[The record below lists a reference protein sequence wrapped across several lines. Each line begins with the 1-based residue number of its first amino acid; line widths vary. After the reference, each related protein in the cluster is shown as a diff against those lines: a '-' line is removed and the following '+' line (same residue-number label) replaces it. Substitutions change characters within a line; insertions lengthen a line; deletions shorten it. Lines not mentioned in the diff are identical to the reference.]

1 VCYTYNIDSRDAPK
15 YLVEWEINMNRNKL
29 DSLMCVWCLGWVAD
43 EIDYSNGTQYCV
55 PCHDYK
61 GVSTVREYLEIYE
74 GLVFA

>member
-1 VCYTYNIDSRDAPK
+1 MLYLRYATEMLQILLTREQEMKRD
-15 YLVEWEINMNRNKL
+15 KL

-61 GVSTVREYLEIYE
+61 GVSTVREYLEIHE

>member
-1 VCYTYNIDSRDAPK
+1 
-15 YLVEWEINMNRNKL
+15 MNRDKL
-29 DSLMCVWCLGWVAD
+29 DSLMCVWCMGWVAD

-61 GVSTVREYLEIYE
+61 GVSTVREYLEIHE

>member
-1 VCYTYNIDSRDAPK
+1 LIDTAQKVVNITETGSK
-15 YLVEWEINMNRNKL
+15 MNRNKL

-61 GVSTVREYLEIYE
+61 GVSTVREYLEIHE
-74 GLVFA
+74 GQVFA